1 MRLIS
6 SQFRIAAIGAIAM
19 VALSSCNEM
28 TTTTSVAA
36 AHAGPGPKATEDAL
50 LGGPLQDAAR
60 DQIGR
65 TTPPPGVDPVYE
77 PDFPATQ
84 PGEF

>member
-6 SQFRIAAIGAIAM
+6 SQFRTAATGAIAIF
-19 VALSSCNEM
+19 ALCSCNE
-28 TTTTSVAA
+28 TTTTSSVAA
-36 AHAGPGPKATEDAL
+36 AEAGPGPKVTEDAL